1 MNGISF
7 PVIHP
12 AFEKLKNSGR
22 LLHLIAALLLIG
34 HAFGHLGDSFN
45 PVYFWCQLIFAIDI
59 LLLVFIGR
67 NLAVTMPGI
76 NSIFRLA
83 EFFFFLGI
91 ATLLFIEA
99 KWIQA
104 SFHILLSFA
113 YAYLFHCERRI
124 NKTEAISFHHTG
136 VVIPGLMENR
146 FLLWAQINKLQ
157 ATYHSV
163 EIETAQQHVKFNF
176 RENLSF
182 DELDQIHD
190 FCKHYLGRVDG

>member
-12 AFEKLKNSGR
+12 AFEKLKSSGR
-22 LLHLIAALLLIG
+22 LLHLIAALLLIA
-34 HAFGHLGDSFN
+34 HALSHLGDSFN

-76 NSIFRLA
+76 NSVFRFS
-83 EFFFFLGI
+83 EFLFFLGI
-91 ATLLFIEA
+91 GIILFLEA
-99 KWIQA
+99 KWVQA
-104 SFHILLSFA
+104 SFHSLLGLV
-113 YAYLFHCERRI
+113 YIYLFHCERRI
-124 NKTEAISFHHTG
+124 IKTEAISLHHTG
-136 VVIPGLMENR
+136 VGIPGLTESK
-146 FLLWAQINKLQ
+146 FLLWTQINELQ
-157 ATYHSV
+157 ATYHSI
-163 EIETAQQHVKFNF
+163 EIQTAQHQQLTFNF

-190 FCKHYLGRVDG
+190 FCKHYLGKS

>member
-104 SFHILLSFA
+104 GFHILFSLA

>member
-22 LLHLIAALLLIG
+22 LFHLIAALLLMA
-34 HAFGHLGDSFN
+34 HALSHLGESFN
-45 PVYFWCQLIFAIDI
+45 PVYFWCQLIFAFDI

-76 NSIFRLA
+76 NSIFRFA
-83 EFFFFLGI
+83 EFLFFLGI
-91 ATLLFIEA
+91 GFILFLEA

-104 SFHILLSFA
+104 SFHVLLGVV
-113 YAYLFHCERRI
+113 YIYLFHCERRI
-124 NKTEAISFHHTG
+124 IKTEAISFHHTG
-136 VVIPGLMENR
+136 VGIPGLVESK
-146 FLLWAQINKLQ
+146 FLLWTEINQLQ
-157 ATYHSV
+157 ATYHSI
-163 EIETAQQHVKFNF
+163 EIYTSHHQQLKFNF

-190 FCKHYLGRVDG
+190 FCKHYLGN